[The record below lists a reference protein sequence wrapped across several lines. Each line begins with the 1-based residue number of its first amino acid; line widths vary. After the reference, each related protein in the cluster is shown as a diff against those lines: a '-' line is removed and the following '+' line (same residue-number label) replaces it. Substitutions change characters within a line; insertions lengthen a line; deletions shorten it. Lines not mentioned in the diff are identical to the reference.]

1 MLLIICLVPRP
12 PYLATVDLFHGPFLL
27 MFISDRS
34 PKWIDCEG
42 RSKKKL
48 SRGQANLLCLAGG
61 VGEWGWQWVWN
72 SHFLFPLLP
81 VPTPSLSPIPMVC
94 LLQNITQYCNFGG
107 NLSRFLLP
115 QHDDALSQLP
125 PPSLL
130 VPAPLVL
137 GSHPPIPYHA
147 VTFWWSG

>member
-12 PYLATVDLFHGPFLL
+12 PYLATVDLFHGPLLL

-48 SRGQANLLCLAGG
+48 SRGQASLLCLAGG
-61 VGEWGWQWVWN
+61 WG
-72 SHFLFPLLP
+72 SGGDSGCEIPTSCSLYSLFPHLP
-81 VPTPSLSPIPMVC
+81 CLPSLWFC